1 VRAFADAYSDAVKRT
16 FTLSCFVVNVE
27 AGGGS
32 IALTA
37 NRPAKMT
44 VDEAYK
50 ILGIQKGTPREKMAE
65 QFQRQF
71 DANDPEKGGSFY
83 LQAKIYNAKAELVKA
98 GEL

>member
-1 VRAFADAYSDAVKRT
+1 MRAFADAYSDAVKRT
-16 FTLSCFVVNVE
+16 SNFRVSFGNIAT
-27 AGGGS
+27 GGGS